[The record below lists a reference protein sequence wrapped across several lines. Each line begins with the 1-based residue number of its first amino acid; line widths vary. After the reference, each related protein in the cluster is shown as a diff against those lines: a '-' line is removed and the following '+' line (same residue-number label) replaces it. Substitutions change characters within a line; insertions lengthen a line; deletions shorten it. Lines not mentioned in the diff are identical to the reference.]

1 MRARQ
6 QPALRIAPMRSP
18 SPMSPAS
25 TSSEIGF
32 SEAVAVFAHI
42 GLLSFGGPTAQIAV
56 MHKILVEEK
65 KWLDESLFVHA
76 LSFCMLLPGPEA
88 MQLATYAGWRLFGLR
103 GGLMAG
109 LLFVLPGAL
118 VMLFLS
124 MIFALYGQIAWVEAL
139 FFGIQAAVLVIVIEA
154 LLRVAKRA
162 LHQAWHWWLAGLSFL
177 GIFVF
182 TLPFPLIIAGAALS
196 GFLTKTASDQPAPA
210 KQAQDVPIV
219 ATLGRIAL
227 WGSVWLG
234 PLWLLIG
241 LMGEDHLLSK
251 LGVFFTKLAL
261 VTFGGAYAVL
271 AYMAQDVVQLHGW
284 LDAGQMMAG
293 LGLAETT
300 PGPLI
305 LVTEFVGF
313 LAAFRQGG
321 LAMGV
326 MGAAV
331 ALWMTFAPCFLWIF
345 VGGPYLEW
353 IIARPRLK
361 GALSAITAAVVGVI
375 FNLSLW
381 FALHVFFTKVD
392 VVKAYGMSVFVPDLS
407 SLDFNVVVIA
417 LVSAALLLWR
427 HWPMG
432 WMLTAAA
439 LLGLFLR
446 LGMTL

>member
-1 MRARQ
+1 MSTPSSMPQAS
-6 QPALRIAPMRSP
+6 AP
-18 SPMSPAS
+18 
-25 TSSEIGF
+25 SEIRF
-32 SEAVAVFAHI
+32 SEAVRVFARI

-88 MQLATYAGWRLFGLR
+88 MQLVTYAGWRLLGLR

-109 LLFVLPGAL
+109 LLFVLPGAV
-118 VMLFLS
+118 VMLALS

-139 FFGIQAAVLVIVIEA
+139 FFGIKAAVLVIVIEA

-162 LHQAWHWWLAGLSFL
+162 LHQAWHWWLAALSFL

-182 TLPFPLIIAGAALS
+182 TLPFPLIIAGAALF
-196 GFLTKTASDQPAPA
+196 GFWKKTSSEKPAPA
-210 KQAQDVPIV
+210 LQAHGVPTV

-227 WGSVWLG
+227 WGSIWLG
-234 PLWLLIG
+234 PLWLL
-241 LMGEDHLLSK
+241 LWQMGEAHLLSK
-251 LGVFFTKLAL
+251 LGVFFSKLAL

-271 AYMAQDVVQLHGW
+271 AYMAQDVVQLHGF
-284 LDAGQMMAG
+284 LDAGQMMTG

-313 LAAFRQGG
+313 MAAFNQGG

-326 MGAAV
+326 MGAGV

-392 VVKAYGMSVFVPDLS
+392 VVKAYGMSLFVPDPA
-407 SLDFNVVVIA
+407 SLDLGVVIIA

-427 HWPMG
+427 HWMMG
-432 WMLTAAA
+432 WVLAVAAF
-439 LLGLFLR
+439 LGLLLR
-446 LGMTL
+446 FFMTI